1 MLFWNLT
8 AEAPVVETPV
18 VLPVST
24 IIVVILTVL
33 ISAALGYF
41 LGSIN
46 TAILYSRLRYKQ
58 DIREFGSKN
67 AGMTNMLRTY
77 GKGAAV
83 ITLVGDLL
91 KTLIA
96 VWGAKLVALGLAQLC
111 PIVPGEFFDIA
122 AYTAA
127 LFSVTGH
134 CFPSYYGFKGGKG
147 VAALAAAVLA
157 TAPVAFAVLIAI
169 FVLIVLG
176 TKYVSLG
183 SVVCCMLYPVIL
195 NRIYGPGISNIFAM
209 VIAVLVIYRHRENIK
224 RLWNGK
230 ENKISLSKKNKDG
243 KE

>member
-1 MLFWNLT
+1 MQEFLTKGIITSENMPLFI
-8 AEAPVVETPV
+8 VGI
-18 VLPVST
+18 VLC
-24 IIVVILTVL
+24 VVIPYL
-33 ISAALGYF
+33 
-41 LGSIN
+41 LGSLNFGVI
-46 TAILYSRLRYKQ
+46 ISKLRYR
-58 DIREFGSKN
+58 DDVRTHGSGN

-91 KTLIA
+91 KTFIA
-96 VWGAKLVALGLAQLC
+96 VWGSKLIALGLAQLC

-157 TAPVAFAVLIAI
+157 TAPFAFVVLIVI
-169 FVLIVLG
+169 FALIVLG

-183 SVVCCMLYPVIL
+183 SVVCCMLYPIIL
-195 NRIYGPGISNIFAM
+195 NRIYGPGISNLFAM

-224 RLWNGK
+224 RLWNGE